1 MRPQWL
7 CCIVLFAVASY
18 APAQEAIAKSK
29 IVSVGLFKNGLAV
42 VKREVQIPK
51 EGTYRLDASPE
62 PVHGSFWIESDG
74 KVEAAVKM
82 RDVEAPLH
90 AEGGMRLQSD
100 LAGKQVTLT
109 FRNDKLGSVTGT
121 FVKLVKP
128 ERPEGM
134 ASVERPGL
142 SAHSSGGP
150 GIGSIA
156 PLPIATRRSRSTP
169 QAPPRTLCGDTSTSS

>member
-1 MRPQWL
+1 MRSKWSW
-7 CCIVLFAVASY
+7 CILAALAVTSQAD
-18 APAQEAIAKSK
+18 AQETIAKSK

-62 PVHGSFWIESDG
+62 PVHGSFWIESNG

-90 AEGGMRLQSD
+90 AEGGMKLQND
-100 LAGKQVTLT
+100 LAGKKVTLT

-121 FVKLVKP
+121 FVKLAKP
-128 ERPEGM
+128 ERPEGLTP
-134 ASVERPGL
+134 AERPGRV
-142 SAHSSGGP
+142 H
-150 GIGSIA
+150 
-156 PLPIATRRSRSTP
+156 RRSS
-169 QAPPRTLCGDTSTSS
+169 ASSPRIPCRILRTSDRIDPSSV